1 MKINDNFVLN
11 YNKKLFLNVLEKY
24 KNIENPIFT
33 KKFFYNAKY
42 CNSTSTQDTTNMFF
56 IKNVKNNQHVKTSDT
71 TYTFY
76 ISDQLGEELKNICND
91 IFIVCDSLSLAIY
104 KRAVK
109 ESDFDF
115 LNKFDSL
122 KDVLILKI
130 EKEYL
135 DGNISVSD
143 KSKKINI

>member
-1 MKINDNFVLN
+1 MRFNDNFILS

-24 KNIENPIFT
+24 KNIENPTFT
-33 KKFFYNAKY
+33 NKNFYNAKY
-42 CNSTSTQDTTNMFF
+42 CNATSTQDTTNMFF
-56 IKNVKNNQHVKTSDT
+56 IKNARHNKHVKTSDT

-91 IFIVCDSLSLAIY
+91 IFIVCDALSISIY

-109 ESDFDF
+109 EADFDF
-115 LNKFDSL
+115 VNKFDNL
-122 KDVLILKI
+122 KSALVLKI

-135 DGNISVSD
+135 DENISVPD